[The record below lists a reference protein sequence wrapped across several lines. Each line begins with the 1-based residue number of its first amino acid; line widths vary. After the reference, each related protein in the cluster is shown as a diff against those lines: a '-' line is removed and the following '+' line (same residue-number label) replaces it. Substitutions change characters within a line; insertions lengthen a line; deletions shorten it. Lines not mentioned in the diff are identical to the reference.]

1 MAKKQPFKKQR
12 HKVGKYLF
20 VFSEADDQAYLYA
33 FKENIPCF
41 FILFADIF
49 DEQKHLTA
57 HYERVWE
64 KKTNTA
70 HVENFIKKFLQDAEY
85 REQFRTAG
93 EKVTECLVETVPNM
107 IDPRTERAIRRIN
120 MAPPHTLSFKD
131 FSALKTY
138 GRDKVSNMK
147 LEELKDIVSDAEM
160 LEIEDQVPRDKVVCV
175 LRWVKRGLK
184 CEFAIRKIKTDV
196 TIANNA
202 FH

>member
-70 HVENFIKKFLQDAEY
+70 HVENFIKNSCKMQSIENNSVQQGKRSQNAW
-85 REQFRTAG
+85 
-93 EKVTECLVETVPNM
+93 
-107 IDPRTERAIRRIN
+107 
-120 MAPPHTLSFKD
+120 
-131 FSALKTY
+131 LKPFP
-138 GRDKVSNMK
+138 
-147 LEELKDIVSDAEM
+147 I
-160 LEIEDQVPRDKVVCV
+160 
-175 LRWVKRGLK
+175 
-184 CEFAIRKIKTDV
+184 
-196 TIANNA
+196 
-202 FH
+202 